1 MPTAGFSPASTAP
14 VEEIT
19 SHLERYDLGLASQ
32 KIYDFIWSELCDWYI
47 EMAKPRLY
55 GDSKREK
62 DDVLSVLVHV
72 LGETLKLLHPFM
84 PFISEEIYTHLPC
97 SEETIMRSA
106 WPRANPAFAFPEES
120 AAMAGIMGAI
130 TAVRNIRAEMNVAPS
145 KRTHQ
150 IVVATPERVRAFEQT
165 EAYLQKLA
173 SASSVEIRTDKEG
186 IPADAVSVVCEMGE
200 IYIPLAE
207 LVNLEKERE
216 RLSKEKK
223 NVEGEIARA
232 QAKLGN
238 PGFTGKAPAKVVEET
253 RAALLKNQALLAKIC
268 ERLESLS
275 KV

>member
-1 MPTAGFSPASTAP
+1 M
-14 VEEIT
+14 
-19 SHLERYDLGLASQ
+19 
-32 KIYDFIWSELCDWYI
+32 
-47 EMAKPRLY
+47 
-55 GDSKREK
+55 
-62 DDVLSVLVHV
+62 
-72 LGETLKLLHPFM
+72 
-84 PFISEEIYTHLPC
+84 
-97 SEETIMRSA
+97 
-106 WPRANPAFAFPEES
+106 
-120 AAMAGIMGAI
+120 
-130 TAVRNIRAEMNVAPS
+130 RNIRAEMNVAPS

-207 LVNLEKERE
+207 LVNLEKERGAPLQREEE
-216 RLSKEKK
+216 RGGRDRAGT
-223 NVEGEIARA
+223 GEAR
-232 QAKLGN
+232 QS
-238 PGFTGKAPAKVVEET
+238 GFTGKAPAKVVEET